1 MRVRLSKLHKL
12 IDSLSFRL
20 RPSSRV
26 HDARAFLG
34 RERSEVCGV
43 SGLKTIQCYLLR
55 AVEAG
60 LGVRPDDEPG
70 SLLRLP
76 ASGYQSALLLS
87 PRTAYLLGGLR
98 IHEWGWHVG
107 GAFAPFAPFRG

>member
-1 MRVRLSKLHKL
+1 MRVGLSKLHKL
-12 IDSLSFRL
+12 IDSPSFRL

-26 HDARAFLG
+26 HDARAFLV
-34 RERSEVCGV
+34 RERSEVCGF

-60 LGVRPDDEPG
+60 LGVRPDDKTD

-87 PRTAYLLGGLR
+87 PRTAYLLGRLHV
-98 IHEWGWHVG
+98 HERGWHVS